1 MGPIILC
8 HAFEDKKV
16 VSHVYD
22 ALQAS
27 GFEVW
32 IDAESVFGEPEW
44 EPDMAKW
51 LRQADCMLVFLSKNS
66 VRKLGSTQHEFGQ
79 LIDTW
84 KAMPEGTVYTIPV
97 RINDCQIPELLSR
110 LDHIDLFAEQ
120 GLETIIRCLHEG
132 RATHQMPRPHI
143 EAQEGERP
151 SQVEVP
157 EEASGAFHL
166 AVDGRGQVVDV
177 PGALSD
183 SPVGGDLTTETIA
196 QKTIGKKR
204 HKKTKP

>member
-22 ALQAS
+22 ALQTS

-32 IDAESVFGEPEW
+32 IDAESAFGEQES

-51 LRQADCMLVFLSKNS
+51 LGQADCMLVFLSKNS
-66 VRKLGSTQHEFGQ
+66 VRKLGSTQHEFGK
-79 LIDTW
+79 LIHTW
-84 KAMPEGTVYTIPV
+84 KAMPEGAVYTITV
-97 RINDCQIPELLSR
+97 RINDCQIPELLSS
-110 LDHIDLFAEQ
+110 LDHVDLFDAQ

-132 RATHQMPRPHI
+132 NPTRQAPRHHVETQAGGRLDTHEAT
-143 EAQEGERP
+143 A
-151 SQVEVP
+151 
-157 EEASGAFHL
+157 GAFHL

-177 PGALSD
+177 PNSLSD
-183 SPVGGDLTTETIA
+183 PPLSRNLETGATEHETPV
-196 QKTIGKKR
+196 KRR
-204 HKKTKP
+204 HKKTKS